1 MKYSFYINSKSAL
14 DKLRILFKRIRNT
27 DDSQLINNISE
38 LYIDSKLLFSNINDE
53 KVFVNIYKIEKNI
66 SIIPHSQLL
75 YYQFSE
81 DEFTEDDPT
90 DQLLQ
95 KIDYLNNFYEENE
108 DDEGIYYNFSN
119 NSFSR
124 YLTFYDEIMEKINTD
139 PSISRSSIIRFLDI
153 ELPQRIRL
161 SNKIS
166 PFVFLEDSQHQ
177 NVQNFDDFFETFDN
191 IDGEFNTFLLY
202 SPLEYIKNIN
212 SFHNREKLSD
222 FEKIILWLPD
232 FNEISANIDQIRDL
246 KSLLRE
252 LYELNN
258 NIIYLFGGMMIGEFF
273 SDYIEEVI
281 CRNDIYPGYRI
292 IPTRE
297 TFGRRKKNIFFPQF
311 GRTTKLE
318 NIASP
323 PYIRM
328 FECNC
333 LSCSDF
339 YERGV
344 FNKRDCLEE
353 LERSDTRKYYHNYHS
368 FLLKLDSNED
378 IEQYPNQLLDN
389 IKLGTKWRNALNE

>member
-14 DKLRILFKRIRNT
+14 DKLRILFKRLRKTN
-27 DDSQLINNISE
+27 DSQLINNISE
-38 LYIDSKLLFSNINDE
+38 LYIDSKLLFSNINDA

-75 YYQFSE
+75 YYQFLE

-90 DQLLQ
+90 DQLQQ
-95 KIDYLNNFYEENE
+95 KIDYLNKFYEENE
-108 DDEGIYYNFSN
+108 DDEGIYYNFSI
-119 NSFSR
+119 NSFSS

-139 PSISRSSIIRFLDI
+139 PSISRSSIIRFLDV

-177 NVQNFDDFFETFDN
+177 NIQNFDDFFETFDN

-232 FNEISANIDQIRDL
+232 FNEISAKVDQIRDL

-273 SDYIEEVI
+273 SDYIKEVI
-281 CRNDIYPGYRI
+281 CRKDIYPGYRI

-297 TFGRRKKNIFFPQF
+297 TFGRRKKNLFFPQF
-311 GRTTKLE
+311 GRTTKIE

-323 PYIRM
+323 PYIGM

-344 FNKRDCLEE
+344 FNKKDCLEE